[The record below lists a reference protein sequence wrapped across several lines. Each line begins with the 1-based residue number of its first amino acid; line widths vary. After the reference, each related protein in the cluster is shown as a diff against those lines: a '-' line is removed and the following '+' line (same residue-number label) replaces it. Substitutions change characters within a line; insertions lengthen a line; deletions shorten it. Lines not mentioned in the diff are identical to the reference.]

1 MNQRKLLILG
11 LGTILVLL
19 QYPLWF
25 GSGGFLTLLQL
36 QREIDHQRVEN
47 ARLRERNQALEAEV
61 ADLKEGL
68 AAIEERARSELGM
81 VKKGETFYQV
91 VEPPAAPVSPKAAG
105 PKP

>member
-1 MNQRKLLILG
+1 MNQRKLLIVG
-11 LGTILVLL
+11 LGAILVLL

-61 ADLKEGL
+61 ADLKQGL